1 MDIVYEGLFNRRTP
15 ITIYYK
21 IFNDKYKNNI
31 PAIGDTVNNVP
42 IYSRYAN
49 YNGSAIKYDN
59 PKDIIEDCFT
69 KSQYDQDFQEYI
81 LTNSEA
87 KRKITIY
94 KVEGNPSYDNFGKPG
109 IYLSSAKI
117 VSIEYSGT
125 IEKALSKYN
134 IKYSIKSNRVSS
146 KALESFLIPTT
157 EGLFDRFKNKT
168 IYPTSSQSIIKDVS
182 KEKADPRFLIGA
194 SNKSYHGYIPYS
206 NKSIIGNYFHYYEDI
221 NPAVNKAGQK
231 IKTIAKSK
239 KALWDQTP
247 KGIEAFLNTVFDV
260 FSNSKEWKMI
270 CDIQNMIS
278 VIDSSIY
285 DPNFKSINDNLYEL
299 SDDEKI
305 MPDTINE
312 WKFIHKTEFLDCII
326 YDYDLISCSQDQFF
340 RADDIISYLLDCAVS
355 IFDNVT
361 ANCFTDDIEVFSVVI
376 HK

>member
-1 MDIVYEGLFNRRTP
+1 MN
-15 ITIYYK
+15 
-21 IFNDKYKNNI
+21 
-31 PAIGDTVNNVP
+31 
-42 IYSRYAN
+42 
-49 YNGSAIKYDN
+49 
-59 PKDIIEDCFT
+59 
-69 KSQYDQDFQEYI
+69 
-81 LTNSEA
+81 
-87 KRKITIY
+87 
-94 KVEGNPSYDNFGKPG
+94 
-109 IYLSSAKI
+109 
-117 VSIEYSGT
+117 
-125 IEKALSKYN
+125 
-134 IKYSIKSNRVSS
+134 S

-157 EGLFDRFKNKT
+157 EGLFDKFKNKS
-168 IYPTSSQSIIKDVS
+168 IYPTSSQVIIKDVS